1 MIEVLASRKKPAGS
15 GPFAFHEIY
24 EVDGAPRAAYA
35 SVLEQLKKRQPAEL
49 RQLDEQMEAT
59 LREMGVTFGH
69 GEEQGWICDLLPQ
82 IFAAEEW
89 RRISAGVEQRLRAFE
104 LFLQDVYGPR
114 RILREG
120 KVRVHPVLGSPH
132 YESAVVGLPRT
143 NGFYLHFSGVCL
155 TRDASG
161 TMMVKH
167 HYLSRAPGLA
177 YIMQNRRA
185 LARVLPEM
193 FENTAVRSFSGMPLA
208 VLETLRRAA
217 PDAGSDPSIVFLT
230 PGAESPVHS
239 AHGFLAR
246 RMGVPLV
253 QGDDLVVL
261 DDAVYLKTVEGL
273 KKVDVIYNRVPDAS
287 LDQLVLRRNSRLG
300 IPGLIHCLRKGTVAV
315 LNAPGSELGDDRSL
329 LCFASTIIRF
339 YLAEDPILP
348 TVPTFWL
355 GDIDQREMVMERPE
369 DFVIRQIFG
378 NDLAGSDVP
387 DLGRVRKRPRDFIAQ
402 PLEHG
407 ALTTRAHQPAQV
419 DLAQDHILF
428 ALRSD
433 EGFDVF
439 PGALT
444 RVFSRGNC
452 GAPWISRDTWV
463 LGENP
468 APPPHLLRETEMRAL
483 LPPVTSRVAESLYWM
498 GRYLERAYH
507 RAYLIQVIETLETE
521 ELNSAERK
529 LYRPMW
535 NRLLPPLEKSAG
547 ESRRSITT
555 RLDRYRLVLLQ
566 EPGTVVRTLIRAFSN
581 ADSLQEILSP
591 EAWATLANLRSRFQ
605 HNRYRQN
612 IPEEECGRIARRLSE
627 AVTRLV
633 PQFFA
638 ISSDT
643 MLADDGWR
651 FCEVGQLIERAINTA
666 NSVVSISK
674 DLPRA
679 REIELSAFLRL
690 LGTRDAYRRVYQ
702 MRAEPIPVLEIL
714 WQNEQAPRSVR
725 RCLQCCANLLREGSA
740 VDTLGRRFTLEAI
753 ENVLSQIQ
761 RVNWKT
767 YLAERQEEPGG
778 EAEPAPNAEDTSRLT
793 ALLAVLLARTTEVH
807 DAISDGFLS
816 HQTSIVHAVQ
826 PNLKGL

>member
-1 MIEVLASRKKPAGS
+1 MNRVLSSAD
-15 GPFAFHEIY
+15 FFHEIY
-24 EVDGAPRAAYA
+24 EVGGVPRAAYA
-35 SVLEQLKKRQPAEL
+35 PVLDHLKKRPPAEL
-49 RQLDEQMEAT
+49 RQLDQQMEAT

-69 GEEQGWICDLLPQ
+69 HENQAWVCDLLPH
-82 IFAAEEW
+82 IFEVAEW
-89 RRISAGVEQRLRAFE
+89 RTISAGVEQRLRAFE
-104 LFLQDVYGPR
+104 LFLEDVYGPR

-120 KVRVHPVLGSPH
+120 KVPVHPVLGSPH
-132 YESAVVGLPRT
+132 YQTAIIGLPRA
-143 NGFYLHFSGVCL
+143 NGFHLHFSGICL
-155 TRDASG
+155 TRDARG

-177 YIMQNRRA
+177 YMMQNRRV
-185 LARVLPEM
+185 LARVLPEI
-193 FENTAVRSFSGMPLA
+193 FENTAVRSFAETPLA
-208 VLETLRRAA
+208 ILEMLRGAA
-217 PDAGSDPSIVFLT
+217 PEAHSEPSIVLLS
-230 PGAESPVHS
+230 PGVESPVLS

-253 QGDDLVVL
+253 QGGDLVVL

-273 KKVDVIYNRVPDAS
+273 KKVDVIYNRVPDEC
-287 LDQLVLRRNSRLG
+287 LDPLVLRRNSELG
-300 IPGLIHCLRKGTVAV
+300 VPGLIHCMRKGTVAV
-315 LNAPGSELGDDRSL
+315 LNAPGSELADDRSL
-329 LCFASTIIRF
+329 LCFAATIIRF

-355 GDIDQREMVMERPE
+355 GDIDQQEMVMEKPE
-369 DFVIRQIFG
+369 AFIIREIFG

-387 DLGRVRKRPRDFIAQ
+387 DLAPVRKRPSHFIAQ
-402 PLEHG
+402 PIEYG
-407 ALTTRAHQPAQV
+407 GRTVRAQQSGEV

-428 ALRSD
+428 ALRA
-433 EGFDVF
+433 GGHFNVF

-444 RVFSRGNC
+444 RVFPRANSA
-452 GAPWISRDTWV
+452 APWISRDTWV

-468 APPPHLLRETEMRAL
+468 EQPGPLPRASTDMHAL

-555 RLDRYRLVLLQ
+555 WLDRYRLLLLP
-566 EPGTVVRTLIRAFSN
+566 EPGTVVSTLEHAISN
-581 ADSLQEILSP
+581 AESLQEILSP
-591 EAWATLANLRSRFQ
+591 EAWSTLANLRARFQ
-605 HNRYRQN
+605 RNRYREN
-612 IPEEECGRIARRLSE
+612 TPEQECGRIARRLSDR
-627 AVTRLV
+627 VTRLI

-638 ISSDT
+638 ISTDT

-651 FCEVGQLIERAINTA
+651 FCEVGQMIERAINTA

-674 DLPRA
+674 GLAQA

-702 MRAEPIPVLEIL
+702 MRAEQIPVLEIL
-714 WQNEQAPRSVR
+714 WQNAQAPRSVL
-725 RCLQCCANLLREGSA
+725 RCLQRCARLLREGSA
-740 VDTLGRRFTLEAI
+740 VDTVGRRFTLEAI
-753 ENVLSQIQ
+753 DDLLSRIQ
-761 RVNWKT
+761 RVNWNT
-767 YLAERQEEPGG
+767 YLTEPRD
-778 EAEPAPNAEDTSRLT
+778 ESDLAAVPVPNPEDVSRLT
-793 ALLAVLLARTTEVH
+793 SVLAALLAKTAEIH

-816 HQTSIVHAVQ
+816 HQISIGQAVQ
-826 PNLKGL
+826 PELKGL